1 MRRVIGKIA
10 IGIFAIWMFT
20 SIDNWRYDSIFL
32 LMGVLALCW
41 LGIERK
47 TDKSDI
53 EQFTGVVLEGFD
65 FQPGEPVQIAISEEF
80 LTVESDTNRFAI
92 LKE

>member
-41 LGIERK
+41 LGVER
-47 TDKSDI
+47 TDRSDI
-53 EQFTGVVLEGFD
+53 EEFTGMRIATKEELVD
-65 FQPGEPVQIAISEEF
+65 GEDICPDCKQYLFRENNET
-80 LTVESDTNRFAI
+80 LRLPDD
-92 LKE
+92 